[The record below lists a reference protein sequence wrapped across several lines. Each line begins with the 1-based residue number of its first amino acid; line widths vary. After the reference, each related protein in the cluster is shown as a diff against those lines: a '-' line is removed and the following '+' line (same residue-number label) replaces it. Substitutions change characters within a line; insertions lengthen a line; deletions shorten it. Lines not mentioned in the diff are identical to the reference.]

1 MAQSLNQH
9 RLQIPVFDPDRNDI
23 SAKAWMNLVDLG
35 KAADGLWIGNHLKAR
50 NGLQRV
56 GTIPGVRPG
65 AVRTPG
71 FLRGQTEFQSAWVH
85 LAAWCRARRWV

>member
-56 GTIPGVRPG
+56 RTIQ
-65 AVRTPG
+65 
-71 FLRGQTEFQSAWVH
+71 L
-85 LAAWCRARRWV
+85 C

>member
-1 MAQSLNQH
+1 MAQSLNH
-9 RLQIPVFDPDRNDI
+9 NRLQIPVFDPDRNDI

-56 GTIPGVRPG
+56 RTIPGVRPG
-65 AVRTPG
+65 AVHTPG
-71 FLRGQTEFQSAWVH
+71 FLRGQTEFQSAWVRV
-85 LAAWCRARRWV
+85 AAW